1 MRKLMTPPKPSSG
14 NDGHSD
20 GEALAGGGPAGA
32 VLTAKTQAR
41 QIEKGSATDVSEWPA
56 EFRTLMQSYFEQAE
70 GIR

>member
-1 MRKLMTPPKPSSG
+1 
-14 NDGHSD
+14 
-20 GEALAGGGPAGA
+20 
-32 VLTAKTQAR
+32 VLTAKAQTR